1 MESLQSDAVPLDHQ
15 QVHDHST
22 HIPVTTPTLAPASS
36 LIPEQHSEKQ
46 QETSEKQQEFSE
58 KQQAS
63 SKQQEP
69 SKNLDL
75 EMEAVK
81 LVEPVDDSGQ
91 DNNDLNSLDEA
102 YSENSQDIE
111 TSEETTRASDNAN
124 TIVINNTSGVVHFGP
139 TCTFQMQN
147 TYTQVTNQPDQAAQE
162 APSHPVKDI
171 PSKDFMRPLWYST
184 KLVEEADLMRLSKN
198 IGSGWKALGNGL
210 KFNWAQLEQ
219 FEKDTKSVS
228 EAVYRMLFRWLQ
240 WRDQKATVG
249 RLTKVLFN
257 HNEYD
262 AIRCLVDNHGQE

>member
-1 MESLQSDAVPLDHQ
+1 VPGLRGSRMMESLQSDAVPLDHHK
-15 QVHDHST
+15 VHDHSS
-22 HIPVTTPTLAPASS
+22 HEPVTTPTLAPTSTLS
-36 LIPEQHSEKQ
+36 PEEPFKDPSENP
-46 QETSEKQQEFSE
+46 
-58 KQQAS
+58 
-63 SKQQEP
+63 SKEP
-69 SKNLDL
+69 SKILDL

-81 LVEPVDDSGQ
+81 LVDPVEEPEQ
-91 DNNDLNSLDEA
+91 DNNQMDSLDEA
-102 YSENSQDIE
+102 YRENSQDL
-111 TSEETTRASDNAN
+111 ETTEERRSANNENNAN

-139 TCTFQMQN
+139 TCTFQVQN
-147 TYTQVTNQPDQAAQE
+147 TYTQVTNQADQTSST
-162 APSHPVKDI
+162 PSPAKEI
-171 PSKDFMRPLWYST
+171 PTKDFMRPLWYST

-198 IGSGWKALGNGL
+198 IGNGWKALGNGL

-262 AIRCLVDNHGQE
+262 AIRCLVDTHGAD